1 MTALTLR
8 FSSICVMACKIIQR
22 GVNITQLKHQ
32 LTVGYTT
39 TRHHEKG
46 FVFIHRGEYK
56 SLSHD
61 VIFSKTTT
69 GKPFDGQPRRE
80 HIPVMHQS

>member
-8 FSSICVMACKIIQR
+8 FSSICVMACKVVQR
-22 GVNITQLKHQ
+22 GVNITQLSHQ

-46 FVFIHRGEYK
+46 FVFIHRGE
-56 SLSHD
+56 
-61 VIFSKTTT
+61 
-69 GKPFDGQPRRE
+69 
-80 HIPVMHQS
+80 

>member
-8 FSSICVMACKIIQR
+8 FSSICVMACKIVQR
-22 GVNITQLKHQ
+22 GLNITQLRHQ

-56 SLSHD
+56 VFKFVS
-61 VIFSKTTT
+61 
-69 GKPFDGQPRRE
+69 
-80 HIPVMHQS
+80 